1 MKPIKAVIFDMDGVL
16 IDSEPV
22 YLHHQYAHLKP
33 SYPWITLKSM
43 YPLVGISGQE
53 YMPFMAKLCRRTDDA
68 AFRQEMDAMNAG
80 CQVYYPDILRKE
92 VRPLLH
98 ELKQMG
104 LQVALAS
111 SSSRECIEQVLT
123 QCKIRE
129 LFDCIVSGHEFTHS
143 KPDPE
148 IYRFTMDKL
157 KRRPEEC
164 LIVEDSTY
172 GVQAGTAAGGVVAAL
187 RDERFPFDQRA
198 AQLHIDSLA
207 ELPALAAGGGK
218 RIRAA
223 FFDVDGTLITVG
235 GHRMPPSVAPALQ
248 ALQRSGVQVFLCTG
262 RHALE
267 IAEENMLPG
276 ITVDGAVYMNGQL
289 CELQGQIVRETPIP
303 AGDLSALKQ
312 FLQKKNCS
320 CIFLEKDRMYANC
333 VDSRMEIEQAKIGTA
348 VPAVRDIS
356 DLENRRIYQ
365 VIPFV
370 NEEEEEELLR
380 QMPHCRTKR
389 WGDAVVDL
397 MSRSGG
403 KENGIR
409 ALCAA
414 IGITTEETIAFGDAD
429 NDLEM
434 LQLAGIG
441 VAMGNALPQ
450 VRACADMV
458 TDTVENDGIAH
469 ALRRLKLIG

>member
-22 YLHHQYAHLKP
+22 YLHHQYTHLKP
-33 SYPWITLKSM
+33 FYPWITLESM

-80 CQVYYPDILRKE
+80 CRVYYPEILRKE

-123 QCKIRE
+123 QCEIRE
-129 LFDCIVSGHEFTHS
+129 LFDCIVSGHEFTRS

-172 GVQAGTAAGGVVAAL
+172 GVQAGTASGGVVAAL
-187 RDERFPFDQRA
+187 QDERFPFDQRA

-207 ELPALAAGGGK
+207 ELPALAACGGK

-235 GHRMPPSVAPALQ
+235 GHRMPPGVAPALQ

-267 IAEENMLPG
+267 IEEENMLPG

-303 AGDLSALKQ
+303 ARDLSALKQ
-312 FLQKKNCS
+312 ILQKKNCS

-333 VDSRMEIEQAKIGTA
+333 VDSRMEVEQAKIGTA

-397 MSRSGG
+397 MSRTGG

-469 ALRRLKLIG
+469 ALQKLKLIG

>member
-1 MKPIKAVIFDMDGVL
+1 MSSVL
-16 IDSEPV
+16 D
-22 YLHHQYAHLKP
+22 
-33 SYPWITLKSM
+33 
-43 YPLVGISGQE
+43 
-53 YMPFMAKLCRRTDDA
+53 
-68 AFRQEMDAMNAG
+68 
-80 CQVYYPDILRKE
+80 
-92 VRPLLH
+92 
-98 ELKQMG
+98 
-104 LQVALAS
+104 
-111 SSSRECIEQVLT
+111 
-123 QCKIRE
+123 QCEIRE
-129 LFDCIVSGHEFTHS
+129 LFDCIVSGHEFTRS

-157 KRRPEEC
+157 RRKPEEC

-207 ELPALAAGGGK
+207 ELPALAACGGK

-235 GHRMPPSVAPALQ
+235 RASDAARRSPCVTGFTAQRCAGVSVYRPPRAGNRGRKHAAP
-248 ALQRSGVQVFLCTG
+248 
-262 RHALE
+262 
-267 IAEENMLPG
+267 

-312 FLQKKNCS
+312 FLQKKNRS

-333 VDSRMEIEQAKIGTA
+333 VDSRMEVEQAKIGTA

-370 NEEEEEELLR
+370 NR
-380 QMPHCRTKR
+380 
-389 WGDAVVDL
+389 
-397 MSRSGG
+397 GG
-403 KENGIR
+403 
-409 ALCAA
+409 
-414 IGITTEETIAFGDAD
+414 
-429 NDLEM
+429 
-434 LQLAGIG
+434 
-441 VAMGNALPQ
+441 
-450 VRACADMV
+450 
-458 TDTVENDGIAH
+458 
-469 ALRRLKLIG
+469 

>member
-1 MKPIKAVIFDMDGVL
+1 
-16 IDSEPV
+16 
-22 YLHHQYAHLKP
+22 
-33 SYPWITLKSM
+33 
-43 YPLVGISGQE
+43 
-53 YMPFMAKLCRRTDDA
+53 
-68 AFRQEMDAMNAG
+68 
-80 CQVYYPDILRKE
+80 
-92 VRPLLH
+92 
-98 ELKQMG
+98 
-104 LQVALAS
+104 
-111 SSSRECIEQVLT
+111 
-123 QCKIRE
+123 
-129 LFDCIVSGHEFTHS
+129 
-143 KPDPE
+143 
-148 IYRFTMDKL
+148 
-157 KRRPEEC
+157 
-164 LIVEDSTY
+164 
-172 GVQAGTAAGGVVAAL
+172 
-187 RDERFPFDQRA
+187 
-198 AQLHIDSLA
+198 
-207 ELPALAAGGGK
+207 
-218 RIRAA
+218 
-223 FFDVDGTLITVG
+223 
-235 GHRMPPSVAPALQ
+235 
-248 ALQRSGVQVFLCTG
+248 
-262 RHALE
+262 
-267 IAEENMLPG
+267 MLPG
-276 ITVDGAVYMNGQL
+276 IAVDGAVYMNGQL
-289 CELQGQIVRETPIP
+289 CELQGQIVREMPIP
-303 AGDLSALKQ
+303 AGDLSALKR

-333 VDSRMEIEQAKIGTA
+333 VNSRMEVEQAKIGTA

-356 DLENRRIYQ
+356 DLENCRIYQ

-458 TDTVENDGIAH
+458 TDAVENDGIAH
-469 ALRRLKLIG
+469 ALQKLKLIG

>member
-1 MKPIKAVIFDMDGVL
+1 MRPIKAVIFDMDGVL

-22 YLHHQYAHLKP
+22 YLQHQYAHLKP
-33 SYPWITLKSM
+33 SYPWITVESM

-157 KRRPEEC
+157 RRKPEEC

-207 ELPALAAGGGK
+207 ELPALAACGGK

-223 FFDVDGTLITVG
+223 FFDVDGTLLTVG
-235 GHRMPPSVAPALQ
+235 GHRMPPGVAPALQ

-267 IAEENMLPG
+267 IEEENMLPG

-303 AGDLSALKQ
+303 AEDLSALKQ
-312 FLQKKNCS
+312 FLQ
-320 CIFLEKDRMYANC
+320 
-333 VDSRMEIEQAKIGTA
+333 
-348 VPAVRDIS
+348 
-356 DLENRRIYQ
+356 
-365 VIPFV
+365 
-370 NEEEEEELLR
+370 
-380 QMPHCRTKR
+380 
-389 WGDAVVDL
+389 
-397 MSRSGG
+397 
-403 KENGIR
+403 
-409 ALCAA
+409 
-414 IGITTEETIAFGDAD
+414 
-429 NDLEM
+429 
-434 LQLAGIG
+434 
-441 VAMGNALPQ
+441 
-450 VRACADMV
+450 
-458 TDTVENDGIAH
+458 
-469 ALRRLKLIG
+469 

>member
-22 YLHHQYAHLKP
+22 YLHHQYTHLK
-33 SYPWITLKSM
+33 SLYPWITLESM

-53 YMPFMAKLCRRTDDA
+53 YMPFMAKLCRRTDDT
-68 AFRQEMDAMNAG
+68 AFRQEMD
-80 CQVYYPDILRKE
+80 KE

-111 SSSRECIEQVLT
+111 SSSRACIEQVLT
-123 QCKIRE
+123 QCEIRE
-129 LFDCIVSGHEFTHS
+129 LFDCIVSGHEFTRS

-157 KRRPEEC
+157 GRKPEEC

-207 ELPALAAGGGK
+207 ELPALAACGGK

-223 FFDVDGTLITVG
+223 
-235 GHRMPPSVAPALQ
+235 
-248 ALQRSGVQVFLCTG
+248 GVQVFLCTG

-333 VDSRMEIEQAKIGTA
+333 VNSRMEVEQAKIGTA

-397 MSRSGG
+397 MSRTGG

-414 IGITTEETIAFGDAD
+414 IGITPEETIAFGDAE

-469 ALRRLKLIG
+469 ALQKLKLIG

>member
-1 MKPIKAVIFDMDGVL
+1 M
-16 IDSEPV
+16 
-22 YLHHQYAHLKP
+22 
-33 SYPWITLKSM
+33 
-43 YPLVGISGQE
+43 
-53 YMPFMAKLCRRTDDA
+53 RR
-68 AFRQEMDAMNAG
+68 
-80 CQVYYPDILRKE
+80 
-92 VRPLLH
+92 
-98 ELKQMG
+98 
-104 LQVALAS
+104 
-111 SSSRECIEQVLT
+111 
-123 QCKIRE
+123 
-129 LFDCIVSGHEFTHS
+129 
-143 KPDPE
+143 
-148 IYRFTMDKL
+148 
-157 KRRPEEC
+157 
-164 LIVEDSTY
+164 
-172 GVQAGTAAGGVVAAL
+172 
-187 RDERFPFDQRA
+187 
-198 AQLHIDSLA
+198 
-207 ELPALAAGGGK
+207 K

-235 GHRMPPSVAPALQ
+235 GHRMPPGVAPALQ

-267 IAEENMLPG
+267 IEEENMLPG

-333 VDSRMEIEQAKIGTA
+333 VDSRMETEQAKIGTA

-414 IGITTEETIAFGDAD
+414 IGITTKETIAFGDAD

-469 ALRRLKLIG
+469 ALQKLKLIG

>member
-1 MKPIKAVIFDMDGVL
+1 MRSLADYADLFFQIIAGLFFYDGAYFL
-16 IDSEPV
+16 A
-22 YLHHQYAHLKP
+22 Q
-33 SYPWITLKSM
+33 
-43 YPLVGISGQE
+43 
-53 YMPFMAKLCRRTDDA
+53 
-68 AFRQEMDAMNAG
+68 RQHIG
-80 CQVYYPDILRKE
+80 T
-92 VRPLLH
+92 
-98 ELKQMG
+98 G
-104 LQVALAS
+104 
-111 SSSRECIEQVLT
+111 
-123 QCKIRE
+123 
-129 LFDCIVSGHEFTHS
+129 
-143 KPDPE
+143 
-148 IYRFTMDKL
+148 
-157 KRRPEEC
+157 
-164 LIVEDSTY
+164 
-172 GVQAGTAAGGVVAAL
+172 GTAKIYHKTAVL
-187 RDERFPFDQRA
+187 
-198 AQLHIDSLA
+198 LA
-207 ELPALAAGGGK
+207 
-218 RIRAA
+218 
-223 FFDVDGTLITVG
+223 DG
-235 GHRMPPSVAPALQ
+235 
-248 ALQRSGVQVFLCTG
+248 
-262 RHALE
+262 
-267 IAEENMLPG
+267 
-276 ITVDGAVYMNGQL
+276 
-289 CELQGQIVRETPIP
+289 
-303 AGDLSALKQ
+303 
-312 FLQKKNCS
+312 
-320 CIFLEKDRMYANC
+320 
-333 VDSRMEIEQAKIGTA
+333 GTA

-469 ALRRLKLIG
+469 ALQKLKLIG

>member
-1 MKPIKAVIFDMDGVL
+1 M
-16 IDSEPV
+16 
-22 YLHHQYAHLKP
+22 
-33 SYPWITLKSM
+33 
-43 YPLVGISGQE
+43 
-53 YMPFMAKLCRRTDDA
+53 
-68 AFRQEMDAMNAG
+68 
-80 CQVYYPDILRKE
+80 
-92 VRPLLH
+92 
-98 ELKQMG
+98 
-104 LQVALAS
+104 
-111 SSSRECIEQVLT
+111 
-123 QCKIRE
+123 
-129 LFDCIVSGHEFTHS
+129 
-143 KPDPE
+143 
-148 IYRFTMDKL
+148 
-157 KRRPEEC
+157 
-164 LIVEDSTY
+164 EDSTY

-207 ELPALAAGGGK
+207 ELPALAACGGK

-223 FFDVDGTLITVG
+223 FFDVDGTLLTVG

-333 VDSRMEIEQAKIGTA
+333 VNSRMEVEQAKIGTA

-414 IGITTEETIAFGDAD
+414 IGITTKETIAFGDAD

-469 ALRRLKLIG
+469 ALRRLKLIE

>member
-33 SYPWITLKSM
+33 SYPWITLESM

-157 KRRPEEC
+157 KRKPEEC

-207 ELPALAAGGGK
+207 ELPALAACGGK

-223 FFDVDGTLITVG
+223 FFDVDGTLLTVG

-267 IAEENMLPG
+267 IEEENMLPG

-303 AGDLSALKQ
+303 AGDLSVCGNRHHPGGNDCLWRCRKRFGNAAAGRYRCGDGQCPAAGTRLCRYGHRHRRKRRHRPCTPKIKTDWINTKRGALSRKRSSS
-312 FLQKKNCS
+312 FSKK
-320 CIFLEKDRMYANC
+320 
-333 VDSRMEIEQAKIGTA
+333 GTVFYDERKNA
-348 VPAVRDIS
+348 DPCNGPAV
-356 DLENRRIYQ
+356 
-365 VIPFV
+365 
-370 NEEEEEELLR
+370 
-380 QMPHCRTKR
+380 
-389 WGDAVVDL
+389 
-397 MSRSGG
+397 
-403 KENGIR
+403 
-409 ALCAA
+409 
-414 IGITTEETIAFGDAD
+414 
-429 NDLEM
+429 
-434 LQLAGIG
+434 
-441 VAMGNALPQ
+441 
-450 VRACADMV
+450 
-458 TDTVENDGIAH
+458 
-469 ALRRLKLIG
+469 

>member
-33 SYPWITLKSM
+33 SYPWITLESM

-123 QCKIRE
+123 QCGIRE
-129 LFDCIVSGHEFTHS
+129 LFDCIVSGHEFTRS

-157 KRRPEEC
+157 GRKPEEC

-172 GVQAGTAAGGVVAAL
+172 GVQ
-187 RDERFPFDQRA
+187 
-198 AQLHIDSLA
+198 
-207 ELPALAAGGGK
+207 
-218 RIRAA
+218 
-223 FFDVDGTLITVG
+223 
-235 GHRMPPSVAPALQ
+235 
-248 ALQRSGVQVFLCTG
+248 VFLCTG

-267 IAEENMLPG
+267 IEEENMLPG

-333 VDSRMEIEQAKIGTA
+333 VNSRMEVEQAKIGTA

-397 MSRSGG
+397 MSRTGG

-414 IGITTEETIAFGDAD
+414 IGITPEETIAFGDAE

-450 VRACADMV
+450 VRTCADMV
-458 TDTVENDGIAH
+458 TDTVENEGIAY
-469 ALRRLKLIG
+469 ALQRLKLIE

>member
-22 YLHHQYAHLKP
+22 YLHHQYTHLKP
-33 SYPWITLKSM
+33 SYPWITLESM

-80 CQVYYPDILRKE
+80 CRVYYPDILRKE

-123 QCKIRE
+123 QCEIRE
-129 LFDCIVSGHEFTHS
+129 LFDCIVSGHEFTRS

-157 KRRPEEC
+157 GRKPEEC

-172 GVQAGTAAGGVVAAL
+172 GVQAGTA
-187 RDERFPFDQRA
+187 
-198 AQLHIDSLA
+198 
-207 ELPALAAGGGK
+207 
-218 RIRAA
+218 

-235 GHRMPPSVAPALQ
+235 EHRMPPSAAPALQ

-267 IAEENMLPG
+267 IEEENMLPG

-356 DLENRRIYQ
+356 DLETRRIYQ

-414 IGITTEETIAFGDAD
+414 IGITPEETIAFGDAE

-469 ALRRLKLIG
+469 ALRRLKLIE

>member
-1 MKPIKAVIFDMDGVL
+1 
-16 IDSEPV
+16 
-22 YLHHQYAHLKP
+22 
-33 SYPWITLKSM
+33 
-43 YPLVGISGQE
+43 
-53 YMPFMAKLCRRTDDA
+53 
-68 AFRQEMDAMNAG
+68 
-80 CQVYYPDILRKE
+80 
-92 VRPLLH
+92 
-98 ELKQMG
+98 
-104 LQVALAS
+104 
-111 SSSRECIEQVLT
+111 
-123 QCKIRE
+123 
-129 LFDCIVSGHEFTHS
+129 
-143 KPDPE
+143 
-148 IYRFTMDKL
+148 
-157 KRRPEEC
+157 
-164 LIVEDSTY
+164 
-172 GVQAGTAAGGVVAAL
+172 
-187 RDERFPFDQRA
+187 
-198 AQLHIDSLA
+198 
-207 ELPALAAGGGK
+207 
-218 RIRAA
+218 
-223 FFDVDGTLITVG
+223 
-235 GHRMPPSVAPALQ
+235 
-248 ALQRSGVQVFLCTG
+248 
-262 RHALE
+262 
-267 IAEENMLPG
+267 MLPG

-303 AGDLSALKQ
+303 AGDLSALKR
-312 FLQKKNCS
+312 FLQKKNFS

-333 VDSRMEIEQAKIGTA
+333 VDSRMETEQAKIGTA

-370 NEEEEEELLR
+370 NAEEEEELLR
-380 QMPHCRTKR
+380 RMSHCRTKR

-469 ALRRLKLIG
+469 ALRRLKLIE